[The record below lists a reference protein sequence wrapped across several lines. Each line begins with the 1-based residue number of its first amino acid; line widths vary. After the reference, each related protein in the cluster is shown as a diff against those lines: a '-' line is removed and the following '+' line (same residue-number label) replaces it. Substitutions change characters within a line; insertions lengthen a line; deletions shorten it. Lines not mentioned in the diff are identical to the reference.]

1 MRRIVNAVILGS
13 AASVLAACS
22 SLNPFASSAPKPAEL
37 VAFQPSAELRPL
49 WSANI
54 GDAGPFVFQPEV
66 VGDSVY
72 AAAHSGTVARHQ
84 GGRAQ
89 WSVRVGKRLSAGVG
103 SDGSLVVVVS
113 VDGEAIALDAASGAE
128 RWRVPVGAE
137 VLAAPAMSS
146 EIVVLR
152 ASDNRLIGLDARDG
166 ARRWVYQRATP
177 PLALR
182 SFAGVVVV
190 ENSVAIAGFPGGKLA
205 AVNLANGGEL
215 WELSVTVP
223 RGATE
228 LERIA
233 DVVGTPVFGRREI
246 CAVAYQGRAGCFDGS
261 NGNPLWTREFSS
273 SVGMDRDERYVFIT
287 DDRNAVHA
295 LDAFS
300 GAGVWR
306 QDALVLRQVSRPL
319 ALGDYVAVGD
329 LDGYVH
335 LLRREDGRFAAR
347 ARAGSGAVAAEMR
360 ALPQGFVVQTRG
372 GALQAYEVR

>member
-72 AAAHSGTVARHQ
+72 AAAHSGTVARYQ

-103 SDGSLVVVVS
+103 SDGRLVVVVS

-146 EIVVLR
+146 DIVVLR

-329 LDGYVH
+329 FDGYVH